1 MLIFYLTCPFLLLL
15 ALSYLLTSRERILS
29 LEFGF
34 WLISYQFIFI
44 GLLGI
49 GLIQSHIGCQMP
61 LDECYVE
68 GYPPGL
74 DFFKGLVEITTLFW
88 IVSAVAV
95 TVFNIRRTRISTK
108 LKRVAE

>member
-1 MLIFYLTCPFLLLL
+1 M
-15 ALSYLLTSRERILS
+15 LSYLITSRARLLS

-44 GLLGI
+44 CLLGI

-68 GYPPGL
+68 GYPPEL
-74 DFFKGLVEITTLFW
+74 DFFKGLVEITTLLW

-95 TVFNIRRTRISTK
+95 SVLNVRRIKISNAGMGA
-108 LKRVAE
+108 AE